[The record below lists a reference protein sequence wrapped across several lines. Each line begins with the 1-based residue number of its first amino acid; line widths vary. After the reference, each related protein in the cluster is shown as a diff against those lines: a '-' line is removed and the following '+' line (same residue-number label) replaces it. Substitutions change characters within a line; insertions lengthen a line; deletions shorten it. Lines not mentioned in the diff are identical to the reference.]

1 MYVDDPLKRDF
12 YIELCRLE
20 RWSSRQLQE
29 RMNSRYAAGLR
40 TNRLVGTT
48 VGGICRHGRELP
60 RAGPFHTGFAAG
72 SFLRIECAAVHAVRD
87 PESRAQ
93 RRLQPARRHALQ
105 AILGRLTKAIPGQP
119 TSAFEFVPNPSESS
133 AYWP

>member
-1 MYVDDPLKRDF
+1 MDVDDPLKRDF

-48 VGGICRHGRELP
+48 VGGICRHGHDLP

-72 SFLRIECAAVHAVRD
+72 SFL
-87 PESRAQ
+87 
-93 RRLQPARRHALQ
+93 
-105 AILGRLTKAIPGQP
+105 
-119 TSAFEFVPNPSESS
+119 
-133 AYWP
+133 

>member
-1 MYVDDPLKRDF
+1 MLSALRREFSWTHLMMLMDVDDPLKRDF

-48 VGGICRHGRELP
+48 VGGICRHGRDLP

-72 SFLRIECAAVHAVRD
+72 SFL
-87 PESRAQ
+87 
-93 RRLQPARRHALQ
+93 
-105 AILGRLTKAIPGQP
+105 
-119 TSAFEFVPNPSESS
+119 
-133 AYWP
+133 